1 MFLVDDILLAPVNA
15 LFWTFRE
22 IANAVDEDLAAEPA
36 AITARLGELYM
47 MLETGQMTEAEF
59 DTAEAALLDRLDV
72 LKEEA
77 EANEKPAPAKRN
89 ARLKHA
95 S

>member
-1 MFLVDDILLAPVNA
+1 MFLVDDILFSPVRG
-15 LFWTFRE
+15 LIWVFRE
-22 IANAVDEDLAAEPA
+22 IHAAAQKDKAGESV

-59 DTAEAALLDRLDV
+59 EAAEKTLLDRLDV
-72 LKEEA
+72 LQEEA
-77 EANEKPAPAKRN
+77 DANAVETDEEA
-89 ARLKHA
+89 